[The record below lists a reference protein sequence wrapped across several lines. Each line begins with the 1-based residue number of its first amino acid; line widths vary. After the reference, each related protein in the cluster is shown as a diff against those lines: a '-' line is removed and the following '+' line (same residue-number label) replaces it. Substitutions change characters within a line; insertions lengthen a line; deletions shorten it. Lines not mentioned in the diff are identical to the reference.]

1 MSPIF
6 TIHIDVFYKLHF
18 FREAIKAI
26 QHQTYQNL
34 EIIISNNGADQ
45 EITDFISET
54 KKADD
59 RVKVLTY
66 ENNIF
71 SYDDPLGYMDV
82 LPNNALK
89 MAEGK
94 YYFRQSYDD
103 ILALDYTERMARL
116 FDENAE
122 CITAAGLPIRI
133 DIEGRV
139 KEGEI
144 YERSKR
150 SYNLRPRYMPGH
162 EMALDCLN
170 PKGGKMFSTPGTIFA
185 FRKDAL
191 IKYGGFH
198 RACDIC
204 HLYGLVPFGITGFD
218 EEAICYAR
226 SHSGQLNK
234 ELYQRG
240 WTGVKEE
247 NSLLNDFNIRERW
260 SVFGEDVA
268 HYVVSRMSS
277 ITCERAAMCTVIC
290 FFTLNFK
297 GAIRSVSYS
306 WLKLNYWKA
315 LPILIWHHKIILV
328 LSLLDTFQCVIQP
341 FINLLNG
348 LSPFNLSGLGVI
360 KKIQRY
366 YDTGSVP
373 TEVIPEMMAKKEK
386 LHKQ

>member
-1 MSPIF
+1 MSSIF
-6 TIHIDVFYKLHF
+6 TIHIDVFFKLPL

-26 QHQTYQNL
+26 QDQTYQNL

-45 EITDFISET
+45 EITDFILET
-54 KKADD
+54 KKKDK

-71 SYDDPLGYMDV
+71 SFDDPLEYMDV

-94 YYFRQSYDD
+94 YFFRQSYDD
-103 ILALDYTERMARL
+103 ILALDYIERMARL

-170 PKGGKMFSTPGTIFA
+170 PKGGKMFSAPGTIFA

-198 RACDIC
+198 RSAEVSQ
-204 HLYGLVPFGITGFD
+204 LYGIVPFGITGFD
-218 EEAICYAR
+218 EEAIFYAR

-234 ELYQRG
+234 ELFQRG
-240 WTGVKEE
+240 RTGAKEDY
-247 NSLLNDFNIRERW
+247 SLLNDFDIRERW

-268 HYVVSRMSS
+268 LYVVSRISS
-277 ITCERAAMCTVIC
+277 GVYAGSAMCTVIC
-290 FFTLNFK
+290 FFTLNFN
-297 GAIRSVSYS
+297 SQ
-306 WLKLNYWKA
+306 L
-315 LPILIWHHKIILV
+315 
-328 LSLLDTFQCVIQP
+328 C
-341 FINLLNG
+341 
-348 LSPFNLSGLGVI
+348 
-360 KKIQRY
+360 
-366 YDTGSVP
+366 
-373 TEVIPEMMAKKEK
+373 
-386 LHKQ
+386 